1 MRRSRIRDEE
11 LNQILTNNE
20 LDDVGKADAIKTLVG
35 KSFVPTSKY
44 NTEKQNTKAQIDAY
58 NTLKNEYEAFKQ
70 SKMTDEE
77 KQAEKAKLMQEQ
89 YQKANLTI
97 SKMYAENTFAK
108 AGFQED
114 DYKGILD
121 NIVTEDPDKT
131 KGLAEIICNTMLKQK
146 KDIEKAITD
155 KIVKNNPKPPAGN
168 DDGSG
173 NETDIEKY
181 QKLYADA
188 QKRNDY
194 SKMAYYTRLIQE
206 SKKNNEE

>member
-11 LNQILTNNE
+11 LNQILTNSE
-20 LDDVGKADAIKTLVG
+20 LDDAGKAEAIKTLVG

-58 NTLKNEYEAFKQ
+58 NTLKNEYETFKQ

-77 KQAEKAKLMQEQ
+77 KQAEKEKQMQEQ

-108 AGFQED
+108 AGFKED

-121 NIVTEDPDKT
+121 NIVTVDPEKT
-131 KGLAEIICNTMLKQK
+131 KG
-146 KDIEKAITD
+146 
-155 KIVKNNPKPPAGN
+155 
-168 DDGSG
+168 
-173 NETDIEKY
+173 
-181 QKLYADA
+181 
-188 QKRNDY
+188 
-194 SKMAYYTRLIQE
+194 
-206 SKKNNEE
+206 

>member
-20 LDDVGKADAIKTLVG
+20 LDDAGKAEAIKTLVG

-58 NTLKNEYEAFKQ
+58 NTLKNEYETFKQ

-77 KQAEKAKLMQEQ
+77 KQAEKEKQMQEQ

-108 AGFQED
+108 AGFKED

-121 NIVTEDPDKT
+121 NIVTVDPEKT

-168 DDGSG
+168 DDDSG
-173 NETDIEKY
+173 NESGIDKY
-181 QKLYADA
+181 KKLYADA

-194 SKMAYYTRLIQE
+194 AKMAYYTRLVQE
-206 SKKNNEE
+206 AEKNNEE

>member
-1 MRRSRIRDEE
+1 
-11 LNQILTNNE
+11 
-20 LDDVGKADAIKTLVG
+20 
-35 KSFVPTSKY
+35 
-44 NTEKQNTKAQIDAY
+44 
-58 NTLKNEYEAFKQ
+58 
-70 SKMTDEE
+70 
-77 KQAEKAKLMQEQ
+77 
-89 YQKANLTI
+89 
-97 SKMYAENTFAK
+97 
-108 AGFQED
+108 
-114 DYKGILD
+114 
-121 NIVTEDPDKT
+121 
-131 KGLAEIICNTMLKQK
+131 MLKQK